1 MRRLPY
7 APRALAAST
16 LAHRASTLAILLR
29 KTLATL
35 LRKTIAILL
44 RQTLAILLRKI
55 LTSNPNGARACL
67 RVQAQPAR
75 L

>member
-1 MRRLPY
+1 MTPKKGTGEFSKIPIRRHPLVFF
-7 APRALAAST
+7 RIGALGAS
-16 LAHRASTLAILLR
+16 
-29 KTLATL
+29 
-35 LRKTIAILL
+35 
-44 RQTLAILLRKI
+44 TLAILLRKI